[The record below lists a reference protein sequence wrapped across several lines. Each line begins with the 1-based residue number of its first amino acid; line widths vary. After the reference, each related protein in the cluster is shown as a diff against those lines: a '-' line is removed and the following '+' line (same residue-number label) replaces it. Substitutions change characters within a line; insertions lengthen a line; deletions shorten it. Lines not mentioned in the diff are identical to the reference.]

1 MLDGNALVPVAMFS
15 SLSDNMLLPCM
26 PAGIQ
31 VIFYFLYGHSM
42 IAFAFLLSSVFSSSR
57 TAVVAAFIYLFAS
70 GLIGSLLLEV
80 STQEQEQEHSHVRL

>member
-1 MLDGNALVPVAMFS
+1 
-15 SLSDNMLLPCM
+15 
-26 PAGIQ
+26 
-31 VIFYFLYGHSM
+31 M

-80 STQEQEQEHSHVRL
+80 SRAGAGARAFPMQAAPYMGLCACINT